1 MFGETSFTGEMM
13 LNGGSSGG
21 GGGGDRDLYD
31 QNAFYY
37 DEDTA
42 NNADSSARMTSGEE
56 VLYELLFGNS
66 SSTSTTTTA
75 STAKQQNM
83 SQVLAYLQELNSHHI
98 DRLQTEP
105 VILADA
111 QQHIQD
117 EIQSLAFTNYKT
129 FIRTAQCSRDIYAD
143 FSQIES
149 RLDQL
154 LGLLPD
160 FASVCDAFPRS
171 IQLLSASR
179 RANTLTLHKHN
190 QLLELLEI
198 SQLMDTCVRNEY
210 YDEALEL
217 AAYMRRL
224 EKKYATSIGLVHRL
238 CQDVNA
244 SLRLMLKQLLQ
255 QLKTG
260 GIQFN
265 QCLKIIGLIR
275 RLDVFTDAELRIK
288 FLQLRDIWL
297 QSLLQAIPHADP
309 YQHIAKTIEEMR
321 IHLFDII
328 IQYRAI
334 FVDDDVAATS
344 TSTTSATTTGSG
356 SSASTTAATKEHND
370 SKLFYCWL
378 QQKIKHFL
386 GVLRKDLQLGVAN
399 RLDSVISQAM
409 YFGLAFSRVG
419 LDFRAL
425 MVPIFE
431 EAICKHFADALHTA
445 NGKFDEALAKCN
457 WSELYVENHPTTT
470 TTSTTSVKAQ
480 PAAAAAS
487 AAFSAHPSAPNA
499 ATVVNPPMQLLNYPP
514 LAVYLNGVL
523 QGFNELRLCAP
534 LSLHQTMS
542 NELRR
547 SLATMARSIHS
558 FHVKERAAFDSRE
571 TETFAQFVRELAT
584 TLVPFVES
592 SLRTL
597 FSLEQLKRAYGVTD
611 SHDIDKLSASMHLDV
626 YVLFECLGD
635 MLPPKKQPLTFELP
649 DDVALIAEVE
659 SAAAA
664 ASASAPALEAA
675 DAAAD
680 ANSTEQTN
688 EPLDQPIQEE
698 IEEEE
703 QKKAEAEDAATTEH
717 AETTSATN
725 AIGDDADEASQTHA
739 SDGQKDLDKEE
750 SAD

>member
-1 MFGETSFTGEMM
+1 MKKT
-13 LNGGSSGG
+13 
-21 GGGGDRDLYD
+21 
-31 QNAFYY
+31 
-37 DEDTA
+37 
-42 NNADSSARMTSGEE
+42 
-56 VLYELLFGNS
+56 LL
-66 SSTSTTTTA
+66 
-75 STAKQQNM
+75 
-83 SQVLAYLQELNSHHI
+83 L
-98 DRLQTEP
+98 
-105 VILADA
+105 IL
-111 QQHIQD
+111 
-117 EIQSLAFTNYKT
+117 
-129 FIRTAQCSRDIYAD
+129 
-143 FSQIES
+143 
-149 RLDQL
+149 
-154 LGLLPD
+154 
-160 FASVCDAFPRS
+160 V
-171 IQLLSASR
+171 
-179 RANTLTLHKHN
+179 
-190 QLLELLEI
+190 
-198 SQLMDTCVRNEY
+198 
-210 YDEALEL
+210 
-217 AAYMRRL
+217 
-224 EKKYATSIGLVHRL
+224 VH
-238 CQDVNA
+238 
-244 SLRLMLKQLLQ
+244 
-255 QLKTG
+255 G
-260 GIQFN
+260 
-265 QCLKIIGLIR
+265 
-275 RLDVFTDAELRIK
+275 VFE
-288 FLQLRDIWL
+288 
-297 QSLLQAIPHADP
+297 
-309 YQHIAKTIEEMR
+309 
-321 IHLFDII
+321 
-328 IQYRAI
+328 
-334 FVDDDVAATS
+334 
-344 TSTTSATTTGSG
+344 
-356 SSASTTAATKEHND
+356 
-370 SKLFYCWL
+370 
-378 QQKIKHFL
+378 QKIEDFL

-635 MLPPKKQPLTFELP
+635 MLPPKKQPLTFKLAE
-649 DDVALIAEVE
+649 DVAMIAEVE
-659 SAAAA
+659 SADAPAF
-664 ASASAPALEAA
+664 ASALEFA

-680 ANSTEQTN
+680 TQSTEQKN
-688 EPLDQPIQEE
+688 ESLDQLIQQEKKAD
-698 IEEEE
+698 EEEV
-703 QKKAEAEDAATTEH
+703 KKAEAEDASTTEH
-717 AETTSATN
+717 AEASATSAL
-725 AIGDDADEASQTHA
+725 ADDAGEVSQA
-739 SDGQKDLDKEE
+739 QSDGQVLHKEKKE
-750 SAD
+750 AEGIGSKFIKYI